1 MEEKKCLSSEQDL
14 CPSLRKE
21 AEKDTRAK
29 CFLGILQGNI
39 TLIEEAAHSGYEFA
53 QCVLMFPFAA
63 FKDKQDQLVDS
74 LKQVAE
80 KWRWAAAK
88 KESLA
93 GYSFEADVDP

>member
-53 QCVLMFPFAA
+53 
-63 FKDKQDQLVDS
+63 
-74 LKQVAE
+74 
-80 KWRWAAAK
+80 
-88 KESLA
+88 
-93 GYSFEADVDP
+93 